1 MQRAP
6 TRFVYERDPQS
17 GLTPHTKG
25 DFGPRKRGEL
35 PLREWLQ
42 HGQHCWSVNGKI
54 ALPGFLL
61 ECLKALPTGDLSQ
74 FLFHPELVVLV
85 TGFLSL
91 PWMQRHVGK
100 GVDVAE

>member
-1 MQRAP
+1 M
-6 TRFVYERDPQS
+6 RFVFVRDPQP
-17 GLTPHTKG
+17 GLTPHTQG
-25 DFGPRKRGEL
+25 LWPQEAGRAEL

-42 HGQHCWSVNGKI
+42 HVQHCWSVNSKI
-54 ALPGFLL
+54 ALLVFS

-74 FLFHPELVVLV
+74 CLFHPELVVLV

-100 GVDVAE
+100 GVDVGE